1 MKKKIVLLIIFLGLG
16 IFFVW
21 FSIKD
26 FKPEDV
32 QHIQES
38 AEKVLNP
45 KSLVFIFIS
54 IIFAVS
60 AHYFRTLRNILLIDP
75 LGYRVRK
82 TTAFYSVM
90 VCYLANLAI
99 PRLGE
104 VLRCTF
110 LQRYDKVPVQK
121 SFGTIV
127 VERVFDLLVFIL
139 LLVIVIFLNKGLL
152 SGLVINKEGITLG
165 NWIDE
170 KWIWLW
176 SMKYLVLAALIVG
189 FMMLFFV
196 RKYKKRKQETIKK
209 QSQIVVKIKNI
220 ISGLWQ
226 GLISVKDLQHPYL
239 FIIYTIAI
247 WVCYYLGGYF
257 CFFAFD
263 FLKALGDQM
272 PMAALVVLAV
282 GSIGFMI
289 AQGGLGAYP
298 LIVTG
303 VLMLYGVESRDGFTA
318 GWIGWSAQ
326 TIMILVVGFT
336 TLILSSFLKVEDRA
350 VKTSNDSL
358 TSSVSKT

>member
-1 MKKKIVLLIIFLGLG
+1 MKKKIILLIIFLGLG

-32 QHIQES
+32 QHIKES
-38 AEKVLNP
+38 AEKVLLHPEN
-45 KSLVFIFIS
+45 LIFIFIS
-54 IIFAVS
+54 IVFAVA

-110 LQRYDKVPVQK
+110 LQRYDKVPFQK

-127 VERVFDLLVFIL
+127 VERAFDLLVFVI

-152 SGLVINKEGITLG
+152 SGFPLNKEGMTLG
-165 NWIDE
+165 NWIDA
-170 KWIWLW
+170 KGTLVW
-176 SMKYLVLAALIVG
+176 SLKYIILGVLLVGLIV
-189 FMMLFFV
+189 LFFV
-196 RKYKKRKQETIKK
+196 RHKKRKQETAKK
-209 QSQIVVKIKNI
+209 QSKIAVKIKNI

-226 GLISVKDLQHPYL
+226 GLISVKDLKHPYL

-303 VLMLYGVESRDGFTA
+303 VLMLLYNVEERDGFTA

-358 TSSVSKT
+358 SSSV